1 MHAYLSG
8 TGLEVMA
15 NSDNVVRAA
24 FTRKHVDID
33 EFLAVAQFDEIDLPI
48 MQPVAEGANVHG
60 YPANTPRFGV
70 QRIDVSG
77 SHLLTA
83 THEAE
88 IVVCTNGDAGALKR
102 GQAVVLR
109 RGDVLA
115 LDGTAT
121 VFRSWGN
128 R

>member
-1 MHAYLSG
+1 
-8 TGLEVMA
+8 MA

-33 EFLAVAQFDEIDLPI
+33 EFLAVARFDEIDPPI
-48 MQPVAEGANVHG
+48 MQPVQESANVFG
-60 YPANTPRFGV
+60 YPANTPRFGA
-70 QRIDVSG
+70 QRIDVTE

-88 IVVCTNGDAGALKR
+88 IVVCTSGDAGAVKR
-102 GQAVVLR
+102 GHAVVLR
-109 RGDVLA
+109 KGDEIRLT
-115 LDGTAT
+115 GNAT
-121 VFRSWGN
+121 VFRTWGN